1 MFRRLIATSALLL
14 GLVLGL
20 DVASGHTS
28 LSSSNPKPD
37 ANLKASP
44 KEITLRF
51 NEDLL
56 VLKSKSINQV
66 KVVSTGGNLIAG
78 TTKTSRSK
86 LIFKLSENLKEG
98 SYQVFWRAVS
108 GDGHVVQG
116 NFKFNLI

>member
-28 LSSSNPKPD
+28 LISSNPKPG

-66 KVVSTGGNLIAG
+66 KIVSTAGDLIAG

-86 LIFKLSENLKEG
+86 LIFKLSENLKKG
-98 SYQVFWRAVS
+98 SYKVFWRAVS

-116 NFKFNLI
+116 NFGFNLI

>member
-1 MFRRLIATSALLL
+1 MFRRLLATSALLL
-14 GLVLGL
+14 GLVLGQ
-20 DVASGHTS
+20 DVASGHTF
-28 LSSSNPKPD
+28 LLSSNPKPD
-37 ANLKASP
+37 SNLKASP
-44 KEITLRF
+44 KEISLRF

-66 KVVSTGGNLIAG
+66 KVVSTTGNLIAG

-86 LIFKLSENLKEG
+86 LIFKLSKNLKKG

-116 NFKFNLI
+116 NFKFNLL

>member
-1 MFRRLIATSALLL
+1 MFRRLLATSALLL

-28 LSSSNPKPD
+28 LLSSNPKPD
-37 ANLKASP
+37 SNLKASP
-44 KEITLRF
+44 KEISLRF

-56 VLKSKSINQV
+56 VLKSKSINQI
-66 KVVSTGGNLIAG
+66 KVVSTTGNLIAG

-86 LIFKLSENLKEG
+86 LIFKLSNNLKKG

>member
-1 MFRRLIATSALLL
+1 MFRRLIAISALLL

-20 DVASGHTS
+20 DVAFGHTS
-28 LSSSNPKPD
+28 LLSSNPKPD

-44 KEITLRF
+44 KEISLRF

-56 VLKSKSINQV
+56 VLKSKSVNQV
-66 KVVSTGGNLIAG
+66 KVVSAAGNLIAG
-78 TTKTSRSK
+78 TMKTSRSK
-86 LIFKLSENLKEG
+86 LIFSLSENLKKG

-116 NFKFNLI
+116 NFKFNLL